1 MQGKEYRISGKSI
14 RLDSKLISGNITW
27 YYRYEMSVSFSTKA
41 TRMSS
46 VRKMNQ
52 V

>member
-1 MQGKEYRISGKSI
+1 MQAKEYRISGKSI
-14 RLDSKLISGNITW
+14 RMDSKLISGNIAW
-27 YYRYEMSVSFSTKA
+27 YYRYEMSVSFSKKA